1 MSKKLKITK
10 EQYSRLF
17 NVKLI
22 KENTATVSKFKNEVI
37 ELLKALYN
45 NPETIPSFWGE
56 NGLTSEDITTNLLGK
71 NLIAKNGETY
81 IVPKTLND
89 PHLALKAIED
99 ELNDMVKN
107 NSQEQTNSSEMDESD
122 SELSD
127 IEEPESKGEPEL
139 KVIGY
144 NGEIAILQGPDGA
157 LYSLAYGDIDKEIIS
172 SYVNDNLDAMSKG
185 DGIDGWES
193 GKDLVKIDDNL
204 EQELLSMYDKDK
216 NIIKAFQAKKIENER
231 TGDESRKILDKLAT
245 LYDRERQRNPPARTK
260 HPLDPHPDDIE
271 EMTGSASSGSFTGP
285 ISFGGE
291 KEVVKRYM
299 PNVPVVGETTTV
311 AGAGNFQYDT
321 PGLANVG
328 RNGEFKKGPK
338 TKAQSKTQYPNGGFV
353 KLDDCTK
360 LNNNKV
366 AQNGG
371 CGTGNDGVVK
381 VQKTKGSIIS
391 PSLHEGVVYE
401 QLKFKRNFAKNLLK
415 VYSDL
420 EGREASKE
428 TFTNKAIL
436 KKAGFIWDGTNW
448 VIDVD
453 KLDIANATLTLINK
467 AHKVINVLQDVENEL
482 EVTEED
488 AKTQGAKNL
497 LKARLDQYITDLAN
511 ATDEATLS
519 AEIRRYLTFFSK
531 FHSYSFHN
539 RILIFIQRPDAT
551 QVASYN
557 KWKEKHRQVNKGAK
571 GITILAPASN
581 PEKTNWDDETA
592 EIMGQMGI
600 PNRPTVTHFRAVN
613 VFDISD
619 TTAIDERG
627 DVPETPKW
635 FSDNTPSETAD
646 MLFGAITEVASDLGI
661 KVTGDD
667 ARGGERGFS
676 AGDHINIS
684 SDVSG
689 AGRLSTMIHEIA
701 HELMHWKKSS
711 IYYQGDDVKSDSAMK
726 ELQAESVSY
735 VVLKHYG
742 IPSTHHAT
750 YLALWKAN
758 SEKIHKNLEYISKVS
773 QFIIDK
779 IDKQIGGGQNQ

>member
-1 MSKKLKITK
+1 MVRKSSD
-10 EQYSRLF
+10 EHSD
-17 NVKLI
+17 V
-22 KENTATVSKFKNEVI
+22 
-37 ELLKALYN
+37 
-45 NPETIPSFWGE
+45 
-56 NGLTSEDITTNLLGK
+56 
-71 NLIAKNGETY
+71 
-81 IVPKTLND
+81 
-89 PHLALKAIED
+89 KAIED
-99 ELNDMVKN
+99 ELNNLIKINSEVK
-107 NSQEQTNSSEMDESD
+107 TNSSDIDE
-122 SELSD
+122 
-127 IEEPESKGEPEL
+127 EETDNTKPESEFKIL
-139 KVIGY
+139 ANNDDIV
-144 NGEIAILQGPDGA
+144 ILQNKNGD
-157 LYSLAYGDIDKEIIS
+157 LFLLEYGDTDKDMETLSNGGSKGFENGKQLIKIDK
-172 SYVNDNLDAMSKG
+172 
-185 DGIDGWES
+185 
-193 GKDLVKIDDNL
+193 NL
-204 EQELLSMYDKDK
+204 EQELVSLYDKDK
-216 NIIKAFQAKKIENER
+216 DILNALQSKKIENEGVTIGTEPQKSTVSTHWTPDDVEPKRR

-245 LYDRERQRNPPARTK
+245 LYDRERQQNPPTRTK

-271 EMTGSASSGSFTGP
+271 EMTGTGSSGSFTGP
-285 ISFGGE
+285 ISFGG
-291 KEVVKRYM
+291 KQDMVKKDI

-311 AGAGNFQYDT
+311 AGAGNFQYDA

-338 TKAQSKTQYPNGGFV
+338 TKAQTKTQYPNGGFV

-381 VQKTKGSIIS
+381 VQKTNGSIIS
-391 PSLHEGVVYE
+391 PSLHEGYIFE
-401 QLKFKRNFAKNLLK
+401 TLGLKRNSEKNTLS
-415 VYSDL
+415 VHSDL
-420 EGREASKE
+420 TGRDASKE
-428 TFTNKAIL
+428 TFTNKSVL
-436 KKAGFIWDGTNW
+436 KKGGFNWDGNNW
-448 VIDVD
+448 VISAD
-453 KLDIANATLTLINK
+453 KLDVANATLQLINK
-467 AHKVINVLQDVENEL
+467 AHKMINVLEEIENEV
-482 EVTEED
+482 EATQED
-488 AKTQGAKNL
+488 EKTQGAKNL
-497 LKARLDQYITDLAN
+497 LKARLDQYINDLAN

-531 FHSYSFHN
+531 FHAYSFHN

-551 QVASYN
+551 KVASYN

-571 GITILAPASN
+571 GITILAPASA
-581 PEKTNWDDETA
+581 PKTADWDDDTT
-592 EIMGQMGI
+592 EIMGQMGVT
-600 PNRPTVTHFRAVN
+600 NRPTVTHFRAVN

-619 TTAIDERG
+619 TTAVDERG
-627 DVPETPKW
+627 EVPETPQW

-661 KVTGDD
+661 KVTSDD
-667 ARGGERGFS
+667 ARGGEKGFS

-779 IDKQIGGGQNQ
+779 LDKQIEGNQNQ